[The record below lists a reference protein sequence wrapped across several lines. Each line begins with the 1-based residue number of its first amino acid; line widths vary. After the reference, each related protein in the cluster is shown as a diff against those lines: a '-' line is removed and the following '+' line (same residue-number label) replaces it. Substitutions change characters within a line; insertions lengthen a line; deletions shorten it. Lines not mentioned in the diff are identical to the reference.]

1 MIELFLFLI
10 ELLLRGVFLGVLTV
24 GLAFCAWLLWDITVG
39 PSARE
44 ASARARA
51 ARRRRVR
58 PVGGA

>member
-1 MIELFLFLI
+1 MIELVLVLI

-51 ARRRRVR
+51 ARRRAAVR
-58 PVGGA
+58 PGGA

>member
-1 MIELFLFLI
+1 MITVCLFLI
-10 ELLLRGVFLGVLTV
+10 ELLLRGIFLGVLTV

-51 ARRRRVR
+51 ARRRAAVR
-58 PVGGA
+58 PGGA

>member
-1 MIELFLFLI
+1 MIELVLFLI
-10 ELLLRGVFLGVLTV
+10 ELLLRGIFLGVLTV

-39 PSARE
+39 PSARDAAAQE
-44 ASARARA
+44 R

>member
-1 MIELFLFLI
+1 MIELVLFLI

-44 ASARARA
+44 ASARERA
-51 ARRRRVR
+51 ARRRAAVR
-58 PVGGA
+58 PGGA

>member
-24 GLAFCAWLLWDITVG
+24 GVAFCAWLWWDITVG
-39 PSARE
+39 PSAQAAVARE
-44 ASARARA
+44 R
-51 ARRRRVR
+51 ARRRGVR

>member
-10 ELLLRGVFLGVLTV
+10 ELLLRGIFLGVLTV

-44 ASARARA
+44 ASARER
-51 ARRRRVR
+51 ARRRAAVR
-58 PVGGA
+58 PGGA

>member
-1 MIELFLFLI
+1 MIELVLVLI

-24 GLAFCAWLLWDITVG
+24 GLAVCAWVLWDITVG

-51 ARRRRVR
+51 ARRRAAVR
-58 PVGGA
+58 PGGA